1 MRARASSSSPGPSS
15 GPEHRAWSSVLCVP
29 ASGASWARAW
39 QVPCWYSNFLD
50 LAYQS
55 PVQLPRWQ
63 TDVPK
68 AHLFRSRSRQPQ
80 PTADCVHAYLT
91 CREWGLSMA
100 SLSLCRVS
108 SPGPP
113 AQVAPG
119 VLSPLCL
126 SVHLSL
132 PVLWPDGPSVSSAD
146 PSLKACSHTASAT
159 RLVSF
164 PPSWGAGFLPL
175 GFVLEPFHL

>member
-80 PTADCVHAYLT
+80 TTADCVHAYLT

-100 SLSLCRVS
+100 SLSLCGVS
-108 SPGPP
+108 SSRPPSPGSSRCP
-113 AQVAPG
+113 
-119 VLSPLCL
+119 LSI
-126 SVHLSL
+126 
-132 PVLWPDGPSVSSAD
+132 
-146 PSLKACSHTASAT
+146 
-159 RLVSF
+159 VSF
-164 PPSWGAGFLPL
+164 CAPVPAGP
-175 GFVLEPFHL
+175 VA

>member
-1 MRARASSSSPGPSS
+1 MSLTLGPAGLGPGRYLFGTQTSLTWLISPQSSCPGGRLTSPKHTSSDHVHTSPS
-15 GPEHRAWSSVLCVP
+15 PL
-29 ASGASWARAW
+29 
-39 QVPCWYSNFLD
+39 
-50 LAYQS
+50 
-55 PVQLPRWQ
+55 
-63 TDVPK
+63 
-68 AHLFRSRSRQPQ
+68 
-80 PTADCVHAYLT
+80 PTAFMRTSLAQSGG
-91 CREWGLSMA
+91 CRWPVSPCA
-100 SLSLCRVS
+100 VSLP
-108 SPGPP
+108 PGPP

-132 PVLWPDGPSVSSAD
+132 PVLWPDGPSVSSSD
-146 PSLKACSHTASAT
+146 PSLKACFHTASAT